1 MKLIDADFPREV
13 RERMQKVLLPGDE
26 ILWAARPVPGWN
38 SRLQE
43 FGNAGN
49 AGFMLLFTL
58 LWCGGCSVFLYAL
71 FVMVMTGERLSLACG
86 LAAFLI
92 PFVAIAVLLLRTW
105 CRVVFRGNTCFYAMT
120 RHFLLRDTK
129 GRLEARLITPDM
141 IRKTEIYA
149 GGQGHIFLKSGD
161 DREGL
166 FHLPDVRAAVEM
178 LQTVAAESRQ
188 FPEPPPPVSK
198 SALCALLPE
207 PERYTLQ
214 HLLEEGESALWVAP
228 GAQHGFFWKSWAY
241 VVFMLLFAG
250 AMLHDYRL
258 GNDISGLVWGLFGLG
273 VFIWLGVVFSL
284 YLRLGRKKCFSLLT
298 NRRMG
303 MLRPGGLTP
312 LIRFRPEKITVD
324 ARGNVTLSTTHYD
337 VSYPAT
343 HPGLLPQF
351 FYHYYTLSSR

>member
-13 RERMQKVLLPGDE
+13 RERMQKVLMPGDE
-26 ILWAARPVPGWN
+26 ILWAARPVGGWN
-38 SRLQE
+38 SRFHE

-120 RHFLLRDTK
+120 RHFLLLDAK

-141 IRKTEIYA
+141 VLKTEIYA

-161 DREGL
+161 EREGL

-198 SALCALLPE
+198 SALCALVPE

-228 GAQHGFFWKSWAY
+228 GAQWFFLEILGLC
-241 VVFMLLFAG
+241 VVHA
-250 AMLHDYRL
+250 
-258 GNDISGLVWGLFGLG
+258 SV
-273 VFIWLGVVFSL
+273 
-284 YLRLGRKKCFSLLT
+284 C
-298 NRRMG
+298 
-303 MLRPGGLTP
+303 
-312 LIRFRPEKITVD
+312 
-324 ARGNVTLSTTHYD
+324 RGYAV
-337 VSYPAT
+337 
-343 HPGLLPQF
+343 
-351 FYHYYTLSSR
+351 